1 MTMEI
6 DTSEVLELA
15 ADLGRIAGKS
25 VPPLLAAVEKSAA
38 SVQRGMRSEA
48 QGHAHSP
55 HFPNSI
61 THDVKAHFGGIEAE
75 TGPDKGLT
83 QGALGNILYFGTSK
97 NGPVLNINGP
107 LDLEAPRFQK
117 AVEAAAG
124 KLLDG

>member
-1 MTMEI
+1 MSMEF

-15 ADLGRIAGKS
+15 ADLGRIAGKT
-25 VPPLLAAVEKSAA
+25 VPALLAATEKSAA
-38 SVQRGMRSEA
+38 AVERGMRAEA
-48 QGHAHSP
+48 SGHAHSP

-75 TGPDKGLT
+75 IGPDKGLT

-107 LDLEAPRFQK
+107 LDAESPKFQK
-117 AVEAAAG
+117 AVEDAAG

>member
-1 MTMEI
+1 MTF
-6 DTSEVLELA
+6 DTSEVLALG
-15 ADLGRIAGKS
+15 ADLGHIAGRS
-25 VPPLLAAVEKSAA
+25 IPPLLAAVEKSASA
-38 SVQRGMRSEA
+38 VEKGMRSEA
-48 QGHAHSP
+48 SGHAHSP

-75 TGPDKGLT
+75 IGPDKGLS

-107 LDLEAPRFQK
+107 LDTEAPNFQK
-117 AVEAAAG
+117 AVEDAAG